1 MASALI
7 SLRNQIRSKC
17 SELEGY
23 TVLSVFNPANWL
35 DYPCPFI
42 YVGYED
48 KLEYELDDTKAQYTD
63 SSIGSGGM
71 VNIQLYFLVG
81 YSVGTDTAQV
91 DLLGDAAE
99 EARDRVM
106 KLFRGWEADFFR
118 SENEQAS
125 INPLIPVESFRYL
138 VSPDMTKGYSVVKF
152 NTQLE
157 SNYY

>member
-7 SLRNQIRSKC
+7 SLRNQIREKC
-17 SELEGY
+17 TELEGY
-23 TVLSVFNPANWL
+23 TVLNVFNPVNWL
-35 DYPCPFI
+35 DYACPFI

-48 KLEYELDDTKAQYTD
+48 KLVYELDDTKAQYED
-63 SSIGSGGM
+63 SSIGSSGM
-71 VNIQLYFLVG
+71 VNVLLYFLIG
-81 YSVGTDTAQV
+81 YSVGTDTTDC

-99 EARDRVM
+99 NSRDTVM

-125 INPLIPVESFRYL
+125 INPLIPVESFRYM
-138 VSPDMTKGYSVVKF
+138 VSPDMTKGYSVLKF
-152 NTQLE
+152 STQLE